1 MNSGL
6 RITPAANPQT
16 DCRRSIGRFVGRTL
30 PRRRIPRGFAREVFR
45 RSRAAQ
51 ADQTASS
58 CDECYGRE
66 FAVSCRPCAT
76 LLVMEEQNDSPLE
89 SAS

>member
-1 MNSGL
+1 MPEENL
-6 RITPAANPQT
+6 QT

-51 ADQTASS
+51 AGQIASS
-58 CDECYGRE
+58 CDEYCGRE
-66 FAVSCRPCAT
+66 FAVSCRPSVT
-76 LLVMEEQNDSPLE
+76 LLIMEEQNDSPLE